1 MKKPFFTLFATALF
15 MLFLVS
21 ANAQS
26 YKSAVGLRLG
36 YPWSVTYKTFLNDNG
51 ALEVYAGYR
60 GWEFYNW
67 FSLNAAYQYHKPF
80 PSVENLSW
88 YVGGGAGVY
97 FWSYDNAFLEADES
111 TSFSL
116 QGYLGLDYKFENAPF
131 NISVDWVPTFF
142 LTGYGSGFGAGYGN
156 LAVRYVIN

>member
-1 MKKPFFTLFATALF
+1 MHNTNQPSVCDWAI
-15 MLFLVS
+15 
-21 ANAQS
+21 
-26 YKSAVGLRLG
+26 
-36 YPWSVTYKTFLNDNG
+36 PWSVTYKTFLSDAG

-67 FSLNAAYQYHKPF
+67 FSVNAAYQYHKPF
-80 PSVENLSW
+80 PNVDNLRW

-97 FWSYDNAFLEADES
+97 FWSYDNAFADANDN

-116 QGYLGLDYKFENAPF
+116 QGYLGLDYTFENAPV
-131 NISVDWVPTFF
+131 NLSVDWVPTIF

-156 LAVRYVIN
+156 FAVRYVISR